1 MAIEMAAGDMT
12 RELLVMVGGVVV
24 DVAKQD
30 EAIVGMRG
38 DGAPG
43 GATL

>member
-24 DVAKQD
+24 DVAEQD
-30 EAIVGMRG
+30 EASVGVRG

-43 GATL
+43 GVTL

>member
-1 MAIEMAAGDMT
+1 MT

-24 DVAKQD
+24 DVAEQD
-30 EAIVGMRG
+30 EASVGVRG

-43 GATL
+43 GVTL